1 LQLSGLKDS
10 AHADFGVRKVM
21 MEIYLLTTAA
31 LVVFGI
37 AIGVVLVVSLGIHR
51 EERNSSLM
59 HGTTDRMLRGT
70 RRVTGFTSTSSA

>member
-1 LQLSGLKDS
+1 
-10 AHADFGVRKVM
+10 M

-31 LVVFGI
+31 LVAFGI
-37 AIGVVLVVSLGIHR
+37 AIGVVLVVSLGIRR

-59 HGTTDRMLRGT
+59 HGTTNRMLLGT